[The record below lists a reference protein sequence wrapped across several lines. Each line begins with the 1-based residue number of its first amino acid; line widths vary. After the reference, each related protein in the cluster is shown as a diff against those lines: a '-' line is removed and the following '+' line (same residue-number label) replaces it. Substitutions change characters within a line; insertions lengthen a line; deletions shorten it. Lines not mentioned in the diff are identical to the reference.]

1 MAEILEVGRASLE
14 ARRKRV
20 PLPIGA
26 GSEAVV
32 AKRKRKP
39 NVFEIVRSQNIQ
51 TVTDFQELACKL
63 AEEGDTHLAEFATT
77 HGKKLGAFIASA
89 RDVLDAPR
97 RAIEAKKT
105 LLDKLMRASREAPCK
120 CAGQWQ
126 PGAALVLQN
135 QRIPI
140 ADFCCQFLWALGLGA
155 ARGVII
161 ALVGRGGCG
170 KSMLFEPL
178 ELIFTCASKP
188 QKGNT
193 KFSIGGAAWGFP
205 RCGRPKPLCF
215 CVRCSEDV

>member
-1 MAEILEVGRASLE
+1 MAG
-14 ARRKRV
+14 
-20 PLPIGA
+20 
-26 GSEAVV
+26 
-32 AKRKRKP
+32 
-39 NVFEIVRSQNIQ
+39 
-51 TVTDFQELACKL
+51 KL

-89 RDVLDAPR
+89 RDVLDTPR

-140 ADFCCQFLWALGLGA
+140 ADFCRQFLWALGLGA
-155 ARGVII
+155 ARGVNM

-170 KSMLFEPL
+170 KSMLLSRWNLFSHVRPSRRRAALSFPL
-178 ELIFTCASKP
+178 EVRPGDS
-188 QKGNT
+188 Q
-193 KFSIGGAAWGFP
+193 GAVGQNP
-205 RCGRPKPLCF
+205 
-215 CVRCSEDV
+215 CVFV

>member
-1 MAEILEVGRASLE
+1 MAEILEVGRASLK
-14 ARRKRV
+14 ARRKRA
-20 PLPIGA
+20 PLRIGA
-26 GSEAVV
+26 SSEAVV

-39 NVFEIVRSQNIQ
+39 NVFEIVWSQNIQ

-63 AEEGDTHLAEFATT
+63 AGEGDTHLAEFDTT
-77 HGKKLGAFIASA
+77 PGKKLGAFIASA

-161 ALVGRGGCG
+161 ALVCRGGCG
-170 KSMLFEPL
+170 KSVLFEPL
-178 ELIFTCASKP
+178 ALIFTYASKP
-188 QKGNT
+188 QKCNT

-205 RCGRPKPLCF
+205 RCGRSKPLCF
-215 CVRCSEDV
+215 YVRCSEDV